1 MKLIAYGAEAKIYKT
16 KIFNK
21 DVIIKQR
28 LSKKYRHK
36 TLDKKIIKKRNKE
49 EANLLKKI
57 KKYNINCTT
66 VYYVGEDKI
75 IMSYLQNENTH
86 KKKLIEIGK
95 EISKLHD
102 HGIIHGDLNLIN
114 IIINNNKIFFIDF
127 GLGSVSSK
135 IEDKATDLLVFK
147 KTLLSQKKTESFWE
161 QILEGYSKETNKKEI
176 IKKIEII
183 EKRVR
188 YL

>member
-21 DVIIKQR
+21 NVIVKQR

-36 TLDKKIIKKRNKE
+36 LLDKKIIKRRNKE

-57 KKYNINCTT
+57 KNYNINCPT
-66 VYYVGEDKI
+66 VYYVGTNKI
-75 IMSYLQNENTH
+75 IMNYIQNENTH
-86 KKKLIEIGK
+86 KHKLLEIGK
-95 EISKLHD
+95 EISKLHNN
-102 HGIIHGDLNLIN
+102 GIIHGDLNLIN
-114 IIINNNKIFFIDF
+114 IIVNKNKVYFIDF
-127 GLGSVSSK
+127 GLGSVSQK

-147 KTLLSQKKTESFWE
+147 KTLLSQKKTEHFWGK
-161 QILEGYSKETNKKEI
+161 ILEGYSKNTTKKEI
-176 IKKIEII
+176 INQIGII
-183 EKRVR
+183 EKRGR